1 MQATAP
7 LHTEDNTFW
16 INMGPQH
23 PMTHGLWNMRVQVEG
38 ETIIDAVPEI
48 GYLHRGVEKIA
59 ERRKWYQVT
68 VLMDRLCYV
77 SSLTW
82 AHAYILAVEELMGVE
97 IPERAKY
104 LRVMALEL
112 QRIASHLMW
121 LAAWLADLGVLT
133 GFLYSLRDRE
143 LMLDLLQYQTGGRMN
158 QNYPRPGGVAF
169 DLPDGFTDHAP
180 KVLDKFEKTLDY
192 WEAFL
197 DDNTI
202 FLMRTQGLGVLRKR
216 DAVNMGVTGPNLR
229 GSGVAVDL
237 RRHDPYEVYDDLDF
251 EIATHPDGDTYAR
264 YKVRMEEMRQ
274 SVGIVRQ
281 CLDGLPDGAYYKRP
295 PRRAE
300 GEAFRRTEDARGEAL
315 IYVLGDGGDTPYR
328 VKIRSP
334 IFTTISAIPQML
346 IGHKVAD
353 VVSITGGV
361 DMCVGEMDK

>member
-1 MQATAP
+1 MQAPVPVDTAD
-7 LHTEDNTFW
+7 TTFW
-16 INMGPQH
+16 VNMGPQH
-23 PMTHGLWNMRVQVEG
+23 PMTHGLWNMKIQVEG
-38 ETIIDAVPEI
+38 ETIVDAVPEI
-48 GYLHRGVEKIA
+48 GYLHRGVEKIS
-59 ERRKWYQVT
+59 ERRKWYMVT

-82 AHAYILAVEELMGVE
+82 AHAYVLAVEELMDLK

-104 LRVMALEL
+104 LRVMGLEL

-121 LAAWLADLGVLT
+121 LAAWLADLGIIT

-143 LMLDLLQYQTGGRMN
+143 LMLDLLQYQTGARMN

-169 DLPDGFTDHAP
+169 DLPDGFGDYAP

-192 WEAFL
+192 WERFL

-202 FLMRTQGLGVLRKR
+202 FLMRTQDLGVLSAA
-216 DAVNMGVTGPNLR
+216 DAMNMGVTGPNLR
-229 GSGVAVDL
+229 ASGVDVDL

-251 EIATHPDGDTYAR
+251 EIATHPDRDTYAR

-274 SVGIVRQ
+274 SVRIVRQ
-281 CLDGLPDGAYYKRP
+281 CLQKLPDGAFYKRP

-300 GEAFRRTEDARGEAL
+300 GEAFRRTEDSRGEAL
-315 IYVLGDGGDTPYR
+315 IYVRGDGGDQPYR
-328 VKIRSP
+328 LKIRSP
-334 IFTTISAIPQML
+334 IFTTISATPHLL
-346 IGHKVAD
+346 IGNKIAD
-353 VVSITGGV
+353 LVSIVGSV